1 MFGSWG
7 GGYRSGHDK
16 PLPSQ
21 SNQSDQSDQSGGRYW
36 SGIRKAAWWFM
47 FVSLLGCLVLGAYL
61 WTEAQ

>member
-16 PLPSQ
+16 PLPS
-21 SNQSDQSDQSGGRYW
+21 QSGGRYW

-47 FVSLLGCLVLGAYL
+47 FVSLLGCLALGAYL